1 MYNPISWHIEPTTR
15 CTLECPGCDR
25 TWFKKTFGKQI
36 ISDINVDHLYEFF
49 KHNNFRKQKIWL
61 CGSNGDPI
69 YHPNIIKLVEMLK
82 SLDMTLFISTNGSA
96 KTEKFWIQ
104 IGDILTE
111 QDEVIFGIDGLEDT
125 SKIYRINQKWNQVM
139 TGVKSIVKSKAKC
152 VWQFIPFNFNQHQID
167 EAKTLSKTLGV
178 DKFKLLKSHRW
189 LDDSINFKPSDN
201 FIKMHRYDIQEKLLN
216 EDAKDPKEMNP
227 DCMSNQEIY
236 ITAEGNI
243 FPCCHTATY
252 RFRHKLPFGKDPINI
267 SNKNYQLKSTQKDF
281 LETTKQWQSAHLVC
295 KMHCSQ
301 V

>member
-1 MYNPISWHIEPTTR
+1 
-15 CTLECPGCDR
+15 
-25 TWFKKTFGKQI
+25 
-36 ISDINVDHLYEFF
+36 
-49 KHNNFRKQKIWL
+49 
-61 CGSNGDPI
+61 
-69 YHPNIIKLVEMLK
+69 
-82 SLDMTLFISTNGSA
+82 
-96 KTEKFWIQ
+96 
-104 IGDILTE
+104 
-111 QDEVIFGIDGLEDT
+111 
-125 SKIYRINQKWNQVM
+125 
-139 TGVKSIVKSKAKC
+139 
-152 VWQFIPFNFNQHQID
+152 
-167 EAKTLSKTLGV
+167 
-178 DKFKLLKSHRW
+178 
-189 LDDSINFKPSDN
+189 
-201 FIKMHRYDIQEKLLN
+201 MHRYDIQEKLLN